1 MTEYLEPTPWDKRN
15 FLIDTYQLTEYSEAA
30 LQQTSE
36 TEGHFT
42 LKVSPSADT
51 QNLVKYGFYYVDTLT
66 EPVCS
71 RSRLDTVHQEGI
83 QFSREYDPEKIL
95 DIAAEAFSG
104 GRFHRD
110 FNIPDYMAD
119 RRYRNWVGD
128 LMEQDQILALHFE
141 DKTAGFFAYEK
152 DKILLLGMHKD
163 FRGRGLAKAF
173 TSACVEE
180 QFRITGYDRLKTSIS
195 PSNPA
200 SLNVFISLGFRL
212 NGAVDIYHKLNG
224 SLPVGG

>member
-1 MTEYLEPTPWDKRN
+1 MKEYLEATPWDKRN
-15 FLIDTYQLTEYSEAA
+15 FLVDTYQLTEYSEAA

-42 LKVSPSADT
+42 LKVPPSADT
-51 QNLVKYGFYYVDTLT
+51 QNLVKHGFYYVDTLT
-66 EPVCS
+66 EPVC
-71 RSRLDTVHQEGI
+71 RRNRFETVYQEGI
-83 QFSREYDPEKIL
+83 TFTREYDREEIL
-95 DIAAEAFSG
+95 DIAGEAFKG

-119 RRYRNWVGD
+119 RRYRNWVSD
-128 LMEQDQILALHFE
+128 LIDQDQILALQFE
-141 DKTAGFFAYEK
+141 DRTAGFFAYEK
-152 DKILLLGMHKD
+152 DRILLLGMHKD

-180 QFRITGYDRLKTSIS
+180 QFRISGYDQLKTSIS

-212 NGAVDIYHKLNG
+212 NGAVNVYHKLNG